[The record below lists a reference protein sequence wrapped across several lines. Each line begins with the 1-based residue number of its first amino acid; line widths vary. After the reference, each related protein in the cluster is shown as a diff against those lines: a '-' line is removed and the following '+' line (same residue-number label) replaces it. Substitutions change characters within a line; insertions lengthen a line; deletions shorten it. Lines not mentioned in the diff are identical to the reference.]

1 MSAARRAFRGLGRT
15 DGEYP
20 RTGSVRS
27 GILHSI
33 FQHGM
38 TYIWDS
44 PAGLKLRAEIAC
56 SSIEQWDGL
65 TND

>member
-1 MSAARRAFRGLGRT
+1 
-15 DGEYP
+15 
-20 RTGSVRS
+20 
-27 GILHSI
+27 
-33 FQHGM
+33 M